1 MKLAETCVKYP
12 VFTVMLI
19 AFLVTLGLFSYR
31 GLAVDLFPKADP
43 ATVNVEV
50 RLPGATPE
58 EVITGVVLPL
68 EDAISS
74 VSGIDE
80 ISVYSTEGYA
90 EITCTFVLERD
101 IDGAAQD
108 IREKVAAATDRLP
121 RDTLPPVITKQD
133 PQSDPI
139 MTVLVTGSLS
149 RRELTEIAD
158 KQVRR
163 AIQTV
168 DGVGSVDLNGGQ
180 ERQIRVLLD
189 AQKLAS
195 HNFTVLDV
203 RDALQRENV
212 EAPGGRMI
220 TGPQELGLRT
230 LGRVTSAEQFGEI
243 VIGTRGDTLVRV
255 RDVAQVE
262 DGSSELRTWS
272 AFFRKGNSE
281 EDVVTVQILRQSG
294 ANTVRV
300 ADDVRKQLDYL
311 RSELPPGVHLEV
323 IHDISEFIRASV
335 HSLLEH
341 LILGSILA
349 SLIVWIFMRNWRAV
363 LIAAIAI
370 PTSIISTF
378 TLMRGMDFSLNNMTL
393 LALTLAVGIVIDDA
407 IIVLEN
413 IFRFMEDKGKDRVA
427 AAIEGTREIGLAVM
441 ATTLSLII
449 IFLPIAFMT
458 GYARKYVNSFGWTMA
473 MAILVSL
480 LVAFTLTPMM
490 SSRLLKVGAKE
501 KEQHAHGFMHW
512 LEEFYLTMLRWSL
525 AHRRVILIIYLVT
538 FASTFGLY
546 HLVGRDWI
554 PADDQAELMSSFTLP
569 EGTALSKTTQMA
581 EEMANKIEA
590 LPEVAFVE
598 ALTHGPTNHAHLFIG
613 LVPRT
618 ERKRTHEQMATV
630 VRNILGTYR
639 NITYNVRLPSVLGG
653 ETYFPIAA
661 VIRGP
666 EISKLAEISKQ
677 VADRMR
683 QYPDLVDVNP
693 SLNLN
698 TPELQVKLDR
708 QRAAD
713 IGVRMTDVSDAVR
726 LFYSGEDEITR
737 FKEGSEQYPVTM
749 QLLPEQRD
757 NPDVLA
763 RMMVPS
769 TKLGQ
774 VRLENVA
781 SIVRGSGPATL
792 WRYNREFQVSVF
804 ANVAA
809 GYPLDIGAAHTVQSI
824 KEVGLAPGYSYR
836 FSGQVK
842 VLDET
847 TWNLLL
853 AMLLASIFM
862 YMVLAAQFESFSYPF
877 IIMLT
882 LPLSIPFALF
892 SLWIT
897 GRALSLWSALGMF
910 LLLGIV
916 KKNGILQVDYT
927 NRLRAAGKP
936 VREAIL
942 EANRV
947 RLRPILMTTLSIV
960 AGLIPVAIGLG
971 AGSEQRA
978 SIAVTII
985 GGQTLCLL
993 LTLLIVPV
1001 AYSYLAE
1008 LEALPLRE
1016 LPRRI
1021 LGRRHS
1027 PISSPAADD

>member
-1 MKLAETCVKYP
+1 MKLASTCVKYP

-43 ATVNVEV
+43 ATVNVRV
-50 RLPGATPE
+50 QLPGATPE
-58 EVITGVVLPL
+58 EVITSVVLPL

-80 ISVYSTEGYA
+80 ISVYSTEGQA
-90 EITCTFVLERD
+90 NITCTFVLERD
-101 IDGAAQD
+101 IEGAAQD
-108 IREKVAAATDRLP
+108 IREKVSAAISRLP
-121 RDTLPPVITKQD
+121 RDTLPPIITKQD

-139 MTVLVTGSLS
+139 MTLLISGPMS

-163 AIQTV
+163 SIQTV

-180 ERQIRVLLD
+180 GRQIRVLLD
-189 AQKLAS
+189 AQRLTA

-203 RDALQRENV
+203 RDALQRENI

-220 TGPQELGLRT
+220 TGPQELNLRT
-230 LGRVTSAEQFGEI
+230 LGRVATADQFGDI
-243 VIGTRGDTLVRV
+243 IIGTRGGTPVRV
-255 RDVAQVE
+255 SDVARVE
-262 DGSSELRTWS
+262 DGAEELRTWS
-272 AFFRKGNSE
+272 ALFHKGSPGQ
-281 EDVVTVQILRQSG
+281 DVVSIQILRQSG
-294 ANTVRV
+294 TNTVRV
-300 ADDVRKQLDYL
+300 ANDVRARLDEL
-311 RSELPPGVHLEV
+311 RSQLPPGVRLEV
-323 IHDISEFIRASV
+323 VHDISEFIKASV

-349 SLIVWIFMRNWRAV
+349 SLIVLIFLRDWRAV
-363 LIAAIAI
+363 LIAAVAI
-370 PTSIISTF
+370 PASIISTF
-378 TLMRGMDFSLNNMTL
+378 TLMRAMDFSLNNMTL

-413 IFRFMEDKGKDRVA
+413 IVRFIQEKGRDRRTA
-427 AAIEGTREIGLAVM
+427 AVEATQEIGLAVM
-441 ATTLSLII
+441 ATTLSLVI
-449 IFLPIAFMT
+449 IFLPIAFMS

-473 MAILVSL
+473 MAIMVSL

-490 SSRLLKVGAKE
+490 CSRLLRTGKKE
-501 KEQHAHGFMHW
+501 DDTQSRGILLFV
-512 LEEFYLTMLRWSL
+512 EELYLKSLRWSL
-525 AHRRVILIIYLVT
+525 AHRGIIILICLAT
-538 FASTFGLY
+538 FLSTFGLY

-554 PADDQAELMSSFTLP
+554 PADDQAELNSSFTLP
-569 EGTALSKTTQMA
+569 EGTSLAKTTLLSQ
-581 EEMANKIEA
+581 ELSQSVTA
-590 LPEVAFVE
+590 LPEVSFVQAF
-598 ALTHGPTNHAHLFIG
+598 THGPTNHAHLFIG
-613 LVPRT
+613 LVPRS
-618 ERKRTHEQMATV
+618 ERKRSHEQMATV
-630 VRNILGTYR
+630 VRGILGTHH
-639 NITYNVRLPSVLGG
+639 NLTYNVRLPSVLGG
-653 ETYFPIAA
+653 ETYFPIGA

-666 EISKLAEISKQ
+666 EISQLAEISKL
-677 VADRMR
+677 VATRMMK
-683 QYPDLVDVNP
+683 YPELVDVNP

-698 TPELQVKLDR
+698 TPELQVKVDR

-713 IGVRMTDVSDAVR
+713 SGVRMSDISDAVR

-749 QLLPEQRD
+749 QLLQEQRD

-781 SIVRGSGPATL
+781 SIIRGAGPATL
-792 WRYNREFQVSVF
+792 WRYNREFQVSVN

-809 GYPLDIGAAHTVQSI
+809 GYPLDLAAAHTIQSI
-824 KEVGLAPGYSYR
+824 KEVGLPPGYSYL

-842 VLDET
+842 VLEET

-853 AMLLASIFM
+853 AMLLASVFM

-882 LPLSIPFALF
+882 LPLSVPFALF

-916 KKNGILQVDYT
+916 KKNGILQVDLT
-927 NRLRAAGKP
+927 NRLRAAGME

-947 RLRPILMTTLSIV
+947 RLRPILMTTLSII
-960 AGLIPVAIGLG
+960 AGLIPVAIGIG

-993 LTLLIVPV
+993 LTLLVVPV

-1008 LEALPLRE
+1008 FNAMPWSAFAARVFT
-1016 LPRRI
+1016 RNR
-1021 LGRRHS
+1021 
-1027 PISSPAADD
+1027 SSVRNTTAD

>member
-19 AFLVTLGLFSYR
+19 AFLVTLGAFSYR

-58 EVITGVVLPL
+58 EVVTGVVLPL

-80 ISVYSTEGYA
+80 INVYSFEGFAY
-90 EITCTFVLERD
+90 ITCTFVLERD
-101 IDGAAQD
+101 IGGAAQD
-108 IREKVAAATDRLP
+108 IREKVAGAIDRLP
-121 RDTLPPVITKQD
+121 RDTLPPIITKQD

-139 MTVLVTGSLS
+139 MTLLVSGSMS

-163 AIQTV
+163 AIQTA
-168 DGVGSVDLNGGQ
+168 DGVGSVELNGGQ
-180 ERQIRVLLD
+180 RRQIRVLLD
-189 AQKLAS
+189 AQKLTA

-203 RDALQRENV
+203 REALQRENI

-243 VIGTRGDTLVRV
+243 VIGTRGETPVRV

-262 DGSSELRTWS
+262 DGEEELRTWS
-272 AFFRKGNSE
+272 ALFRKRTPAQ
-281 EDVVTVQILRQSG
+281 DVVSIQVLRQSG
-294 ANTVRV
+294 VNTVRV
-300 ADDVRKQLDYL
+300 ADNVRSKVDDL
-311 RSELPPGVHLEV
+311 RSQMPPGVQLQV
-323 IHDISEFIRASV
+323 VHDISEFIKASV
-335 HSLLEH
+335 HSLIEH

-349 SLIVWIFMRNWRAV
+349 SLIVWVFIRNWRAV
-363 LIAAIAI
+363 LIAAVAI
-370 PTSIISTF
+370 PASVIATF

-393 LALTLAVGIVIDDA
+393 LALTLSVGIVIDDA

-413 IFRFMEDKGKDRVA
+413 IFRYMEDKGRDRVL
-427 AAIEGTREIGLAVM
+427 AAIEATKEIGLAVM
-441 ATTLSLII
+441 ATTLSLVI

-490 SSRLLKVGAKE
+490 SSRLLKLGQRKKKAHSE
-501 KEQHAHGFMHW
+501 GFLHAV
-512 LEEFYLTMLRWSL
+512 EENYLKMLRWSL
-525 AHRRVILIIYLVT
+525 AHRRVIVLICVAT
-538 FASTFGLY
+538 FLSTFGFY

-554 PADDQAELMSSFTLP
+554 PADDQSELNSSYTLP
-569 EGTALSKTTQMA
+569 EGTSLEKTTKLA
-581 EEMANKIEA
+581 EEISERVVA
-590 LPEVAFVE
+590 LPEVALVQSF
-598 ALTHGPTNHAHLFIG
+598 THGPTNHAHLFIV
-613 LVPRT
+613 LVPRS
-618 ERKRTHEQMATV
+618 ERKRTHTQMATE
-630 VRNILGTYR
+630 VRGILANYR
-639 NITYNVRLPSVLGG
+639 NMTYNVRLPSVLGG
-653 ETYFPIAA
+653 EIYFPIAA

-666 EISKLAEISKQ
+666 ELAQLAELSKT
-677 VADRMR
+677 VAGRMAK
-683 QYPDLVDVNP
+683 YPELVDVNP

-698 TPELQVKLDR
+698 TPELQVKVDR

-749 QLLPEQRD
+749 QLLPQQRD

-781 SIVRGSGPATL
+781 SIVRGAGPATL
-792 WRYNREFQVSVF
+792 QRYNREFQVGVY

-809 GYPLDIGAAHTVQSI
+809 GYPLDLAAAHTVQAI
-824 KEVGLAPGYSYR
+824 KNVGLPAGYSYL

-842 VLDET
+842 VLEET

-853 AMLLASIFM
+853 AMVLASIFM

-882 LPLSIPFALF
+882 LPLSVPFALF

-927 NRLRAAGKP
+927 NRLRAEGMP
-936 VREAIL
+936 LRDAIL

-947 RLRPILMTTLSIV
+947 RLRPILMTTLSII
-960 AGLIPVAIGLG
+960 AGLIPVAIGIG

-993 LTLLIVPV
+993 LTLLVVPV

-1008 LEALPLRE
+1008 LEAVPWVEWASRIAGRARTA
-1016 LPRRI
+1016 PRP
-1021 LGRRHS
+1021 S
-1027 PISSPAADD
+1027 DND

>member
-19 AFLVTLGLFSYR
+19 AFLVTLGVFSYR

-58 EVITGVVLPL
+58 EVVTGVVLPL

-80 ISVYSTEGYA
+80 ITVYSFEGFA
-90 EITCTFVLERD
+90 DITCTFVLERD
-101 IDGAAQD
+101 IEGAAQD
-108 IREKVAAATDRLP
+108 IREKVAGAIDRLP
-121 RDTLPPVITKQD
+121 RDTLPPIITKLD

-139 MTVLVTGSLS
+139 MTLLISGPMS

-163 AIQTV
+163 AIQAV

-180 ERQIRVLLD
+180 GRQIRVLLD
-189 AQKLAS
+189 AQKLTS

-203 RDALQRENV
+203 RSALQRENI

-243 VIGTRGDTLVRV
+243 VIGTRGGTPVRV

-262 DGSSELRTWS
+262 DGAQELRTWS
-272 AFFRKGNSE
+272 ALFRKGTAAQ
-281 EDVVTVQILRQSG
+281 DVVAIQVLRQSG

-300 ADDVRKQLDYL
+300 ANDVRSKLEELHTQ
-311 RSELPPGVHLEV
+311 LPPGVQLQV
-323 IHDISEFIRASV
+323 VHDISDFIKASV
-335 HSLLEH
+335 HSLIEH
-341 LILGSILA
+341 LIFGSILA
-349 SLIVWIFMRNWRAV
+349 SMVVWLFIRNWRAV
-363 LIAAIAI
+363 LIAAVAI
-370 PTSIISTF
+370 PASIIATF
-378 TLMRGMDFSLNNMTL
+378 TLMRGMDFSLNNITL

-413 IFRFMEDKGKDRVA
+413 IFRFMEEKGRDRVRA
-427 AAIEGTREIGLAVM
+427 SIEATKEIGLAVM
-441 ATTLSLII
+441 ATTLSLVI

-490 SSRLLKVGAKE
+490 SSRFLKLGSAGK
-501 KEQHAHGFMHW
+501 KAHSGGFLHSVEV
-512 LEEFYLTMLRWSL
+512 LYLRMLHWSL
-525 AHRRVILIIYLVT
+525 AHRRAILLICLAT
-538 FASTFGLY
+538 FLSTFGFY

-554 PADDQAELMSSFTLP
+554 PADDQSELISSYTLP
-569 EGTALSKTTQMA
+569 EGTSLEKTTKLAQEIA
-581 EEMANKIEA
+581 VHVIA
-590 LPEVAFVE
+590 LPEVALVQSF
-598 ALTHGPTNHAHLFIG
+598 THGPTNHAHFFIV
-613 LVPRT
+613 LVPRS
-618 ERKRTHEQMATV
+618 ERSRSHTQMATA
-630 VRNILGTYR
+630 VRGILSTYR
-639 NITYNVRLPSVLGG
+639 NMTYNVRLPSVLGG
-653 ETYFPIAA
+653 EIYFPIAA

-666 EISKLAEISKQ
+666 ELTQLAEISKK
-677 VADRMR
+677 AAGRMMN
-683 QYPDLVDVNP
+683 YPELVDVNP

-698 TPELQVKLDR
+698 TPELQVKVDR

-781 SIVRGSGPATL
+781 TIGRGAGPASL
-792 WRYNREFQVSVF
+792 QRYNREFQVSVY
-804 ANVAA
+804 ANVAS
-809 GYPLDIGAAHTVQSI
+809 GYPLDLAAAHTVQSI
-824 KEVGLAPGYSYR
+824 KEVGLPAGYSYL

-842 VLDET
+842 VLEET

-862 YMVLAAQFESFSYPF
+862 YMVLAAQFESFTYPF

-882 LPLSIPFALF
+882 LPLSVPFALF

-927 NRLRAAGKP
+927 NRLRAEGML
-936 VREAIL
+936 VRDAII

-947 RLRPILMTTLSIV
+947 RLRPILMTTLSII
-960 AGLIPVAIGLG
+960 AGLIPVAIGIG

-993 LTLLIVPV
+993 LTLLVVPV

-1008 LEALPLRE
+1008 FESVPWTDWAARL
-1016 LPRRI
+1016 
-1021 LGRRHS
+1021 LGRA
-1027 PISSPAADD
+1027 PSSVPPSDND

>member
-1 MKLAETCVKYP
+1 MKLAETCVKHP

-19 AFLVTLGLFSYR
+19 LFLVTLGVFSYR

-58 EVITGVVLPL
+58 EVVTGVVLPL

-80 ISVYSTEGYA
+80 INVYAFEGQA
-90 EITCTFVLERD
+90 WITCTFVLERD
-101 IDGAAQD
+101 IEGAAQD
-108 IREKVAAATDRLP
+108 IREKVSAAINRLP

-139 MTVLVTGSLS
+139 LTLLVSGPMS

-168 DGVGSVDLNGGQ
+168 DGVGSVNLNGGQ
-180 ERQIRVLLD
+180 GRQIRILLD
-189 AQKLAS
+189 AQKLTA

-203 RDALQRENV
+203 REALQRENI

-230 LGRVTSAEQFGEI
+230 LGRVASADQFGEI
-243 VIGTRGDTLVRV
+243 VVGTRGGTPVRV
-255 RDVAQVE
+255 RDIAQVE
-262 DGSSELRTWS
+262 DGAEELHTWS
-272 AFFRKGNSE
+272 ALFQKNTPPQ
-281 EDVVTVQILRQSG
+281 DVVAIDVLRQSG
-294 ANTVRV
+294 VNTVQV
-300 ADDVRKQLDYL
+300 ADDVRAKVADLRTQLP
-311 RSELPPGVHLEV
+311 SGVQLQIV
-323 IHDISEFIRASV
+323 HDISDFIKASV
-335 HSLLEH
+335 HSLIEH
-341 LILGSILA
+341 LIFGSILA
-349 SLIVWIFMRNWRAV
+349 SLVVWLFIRNWRAV
-363 LIAAIAI
+363 LIAAVAI
-370 PTSIISTF
+370 PASIIATF
-378 TLMRGMDFSLNNMTL
+378 TLMRGMDFSLNNITL

-413 IFRFMEDKGKDRVA
+413 IFRFMEEKGRDRVLA
-427 AAIEGTREIGLAVM
+427 SIEATKEIGLAVM
-441 ATTLSLII
+441 ATTLSLVI

-490 SSRLLKVGAKE
+490 SSRFLKLGGKE
-501 KEQHAHGFMHW
+501 KKAHSEGILHSVEQ
-512 LEEFYLTMLRWSL
+512 FYLKMLQWSL
-525 AHRRVILIIYLVT
+525 AHRRTIILICLLT
-538 FASTFGLY
+538 FLSTFGFY
-546 HLVGRDWI
+546 RLVGRDWI
-554 PADDQAELMSSFTLP
+554 PADDQSELISSYTLP
-569 EGTALSKTTQMA
+569 EGTSLEKTTELATEIA
-581 EEMANKIEA
+581 ERVIA
-590 LPEVAFVE
+590 LPEVALVQSF
-598 ALTHGPTNHAHLFIG
+598 THGPTNHAHLFIV
-613 LVPRT
+613 LVPRN
-618 ERKRTHEQMATV
+618 ERKRSHVQMAAA
-630 VRNILGTYR
+630 VRSILAMHR
-639 NITYNVRLPSVLGG
+639 NMTYNVRLPSVLGG
-653 ETYFPIAA
+653 EIYFPINAI
-661 VIRGP
+661 IRGP
-666 EISKLAEISKQ
+666 DLNELAELSKTI
-677 VADRMR
+677 AGRMM
-683 QYPDLVDVNP
+683 QYPELVDVNP

-698 TPELQVKLDR
+698 TPELQVKVDR

-749 QLLPEQRD
+749 QLLQVQRD

-769 TKLGQ
+769 AKLGQ

-781 SIVRGSGPATL
+781 TIQRGAGPATL
-792 WRYNREFQVSVF
+792 QRYNREFQVAIY

-809 GYPLDIGAAHTVQSI
+809 GYPLDLAAAHTVQSV
-824 KEVGLAPGYSYR
+824 KEVGLPPGYSNL

-842 VLDET
+842 VLEET

-853 AMLLASIFM
+853 AMALASIFM
-862 YMVLAAQFESFSYPF
+862 YMVLAAQFESFTYPF

-927 NRLRAAGKP
+927 NRLRATGMPA
-936 VREAIL
+936 RDAIL

-947 RLRPILMTTLSIV
+947 RLRPILMTTLSII
-960 AGLIPVAIGLG
+960 AGLIPVAIGIG

-993 LTLLIVPV
+993 LTLLVVPV

-1008 LEALPLRE
+1008 FEAVPWAE
-1016 LPRRI
+1016 VARRI
-1021 LGRRHS
+1021 FSRTRASLRN
-1027 PISSPAADD
+1027 PNAD

>member
-1 MKLAETCVKYP
+1 MRLAEICVKYP

-19 AFLVTLGLFSYR
+19 AFLVTLGIFSYR

-50 RLPGATPE
+50 QLPGATPE

-80 ISVYSTEGYA
+80 ITVYSTEGFA

-101 IDGAAQD
+101 IEGAAQD
-108 IREKVAAATDRLP
+108 IREKVAGAINNLP

-139 MTVLVTGSLS
+139 MTVLVSGSLS

-168 DGVGSVDLNGGQ
+168 DGVGSVDLSGGQ
-180 ERQIRVLLD
+180 GRQIRVLLD
-189 AQKLAS
+189 AQKLTS

-203 RDALQRENV
+203 RDALRRENI

-220 TGPQELGLRT
+220 TGLQELGLRT

-243 VIGTRGDTLVRV
+243 VIGTHSGTPVRV

-262 DGSSELRTWS
+262 DGASELRTWS
-272 AFFRKGNSE
+272 AFFRKGVPG

-300 ADDVRKQLDYL
+300 AEDVRKQLDFL
-311 RSELPPGVHLEV
+311 QTQLPPGVHLQV

-349 SLIVWIFMRNWRAV
+349 SLIVWVFMRNWRAV
-363 LIAAIAI
+363 LIAAVAI
-370 PTSIISTF
+370 PTSIIATF
-378 TLMRGMDFSLNNMTL
+378 TLMRVMDFSLNNMTL

-413 IFRFMEDKGKDRVA
+413 IFRFMEEKGKDRATA
-427 AAIEGTREIGLAVM
+427 AVQATREIGLAVM
-441 ATTLSLII
+441 ATTLSLVI

-490 SSRLLKVGAKE
+490 SSRLLKVGEKE
-501 KEQHAHGFMHW
+501 KEQHVHGFMHHI
-512 LEEFYLTMLRWSL
+512 EEFYLMLLRWSL
-525 AHRRVILIIYLVT
+525 AHRRAILIIYVLV

-554 PADDQAELMSSFTLP
+554 PADDQAELQSSFTLP
-569 EGTALSKTTQMA
+569 EGTSLEKTTQMA
-581 EEMANKIEA
+581 RDMAGRVEA

-613 LVPRT
+613 LVPRSQ
-618 ERKRTHEQMATV
+618 RKRTHQQMAAA
-630 VRNILGTYR
+630 VRGILGTYR

-661 VIRGP
+661 IIRGP
-666 EISKLAEISKQ
+666 ELSQLAEISKQ
-677 VADRMR
+677 VANRMH
-683 QYPDLVDVNP
+683 QYPELVDVNP

-737 FKEGSEQYPVTM
+737 FKEGSEQYPVIM

-763 RMMVPS
+763 GMMVPS

-781 SIVRGSGPATL
+781 SIVRGAGPATL

-804 ANVAA
+804 ANVAP
-809 GYPLDIGAAHTVQSI
+809 GYPLDVGASHTVQSI
-824 KEVGLAPGYSYR
+824 KEIGLPPGYSYR

-842 VLDET
+842 VLEET

-927 NRLRAAGKP
+927 NRLRLAGKP

-960 AGLIPVAIGLG
+960 AGLIPVAIGIG

-1008 LEALPLRE
+1008 LEALPLRD
-1016 LPRRI
+1016 LPRR
-1021 LGRRHS
+1021 LFGRARM
-1027 PISSPAADD
+1027 PISSSSDD

>member
-19 AFLVTLGLFSYR
+19 AFLVTLGVFSYR

-58 EVITGVVLPL
+58 EVVTGVVLPL

-80 ISVYSTEGYA
+80 IDVYAFEGFA
-90 EITCTFVLERD
+90 WITCTFVLERD
-101 IDGAAQD
+101 IEGAAQD
-108 IREKVAAATDRLP
+108 IREKVASATDRLP
-121 RDTLPPVITKQD
+121 RDTLPPIVTKQD

-139 MTVLVTGSLS
+139 LTLLVSGPMS

-168 DGVGSVDLNGGQ
+168 DGVGSVALNGGQ
-180 ERQIRVLLD
+180 GRQIRVLLD
-189 AQKLAS
+189 AQKLTA

-203 RDALQRENV
+203 REALQRENI

-220 TGPQELGLRT
+220 TGPQQLGLRT

-243 VIGTRGDTLVRV
+243 VVGTRGGTPVRV
-255 RDVAQVE
+255 RDVAKVE
-262 DGSSELRTWS
+262 DGAEDLLTWS
-272 AFFRKGNSE
+272 ALFRKGTPGQ
-281 EDVVTVQILRQSG
+281 DVVAIDVLRQSG
-294 ANTVRV
+294 VNTVRV
-300 ADDVRKQLDYL
+300 ADDVRSKIEDL
-311 RSELPPGVHLEV
+311 RAQLPPGVQLQV
-323 IHDISEFIRASV
+323 VHDISDFIKASV
-335 HSLLEH
+335 HSLIEH
-341 LILGSILA
+341 LIFGSILA
-349 SLIVWIFMRNWRAV
+349 SLVVWLFIRNWRAV
-363 LIAAIAI
+363 LIAAVAI
-370 PTSIISTF
+370 PASVIATF
-378 TLMRGMDFSLNNMTL
+378 TLMRGMDFSLNNITL

-413 IFRFMEDKGKDRVA
+413 IFRFMEEKGRDRVH
-427 AAIEGTREIGLAVM
+427 AAIEATKEIGLAVM
-441 ATTLSLII
+441 ATTLSLVI

-473 MAILVSL
+473 MAIMVSL

-490 SSRLLKVGAKE
+490 SSRLLKLAAGE
-501 KEQHAHGFMHW
+501 KRTHSEGVLHSV
-512 LEEFYLTMLRWSL
+512 ERYYLRMLQWSL
-525 AHRRVILIIYLVT
+525 AHRRAIILICVVT
-538 FASTFGLY
+538 FLSTFGFY

-554 PADDQAELMSSFTLP
+554 PADDQSELISSYTLP
-569 EGTALSKTTQMA
+569 EGTSLEKTTKLA
-581 EEMANKIEA
+581 EEIAGRVIA
-590 LPEVAFVE
+590 LPEVALVQSF
-598 ALTHGPTNHAHLFIG
+598 THGPTNHAHLFIV
-613 LVPRT
+613 LVPRS
-618 ERKRTHEQMATV
+618 ERKRTHTQMATA
-630 VRNILGTYR
+630 VRAILASYR
-639 NITYNVRLPSVLGG
+639 NMTYNVRLPSVLGG
-653 ETYFPIAA
+653 EVYFPIAA

-666 EISKLAEISKQ
+666 DLAQLAELSKT
-677 VADRMR
+677 VADRMGK
-683 QYPDLVDVNP
+683 YPELVDVNP

-698 TPELQVKLDR
+698 TPELQVKVDR

-763 RMMVPS
+763 RLMVPS
-769 TKLGQ
+769 AKLGQ

-781 SIVRGSGPATL
+781 SITRGAGPATL
-792 WRYNREFQVSVF
+792 QRYNREFQVSVY

-809 GYPLDIGAAHTVQSI
+809 GYPLDLAASHTVQSI
-824 KEVGLAPGYSYR
+824 KEVGLPAGYSYL

-842 VLDET
+842 VLEET

-853 AMLLASIFM
+853 AMALASIFM
-862 YMVLAAQFESFSYPF
+862 YMVLAAQFESFTYPF

-927 NRLRAAGKP
+927 NRLRSAGMP

-947 RLRPILMTTLSIV
+947 RLRPILMTTLSII
-960 AGLIPVAIGLG
+960 AGLIPVAIGIG

-993 LTLLIVPV
+993 LTLLVVPV

-1008 LEALPLRE
+1008 LEEVPWVEWATRLA
-1016 LPRRI
+1016 RRA
-1021 LGRRHS
+1021 RS
-1027 PISSPAADD
+1027 APNPSDTD

>member
-19 AFLVTLGLFSYR
+19 AFLVTLGAFSYR

-58 EVITGVVLPL
+58 EIVTGVVLPL

-80 ISVYSTEGYA
+80 IQVYSFEGFA
-90 EITCTFVLERD
+90 DITCTFVLERD

-108 IREKVAAATDRLP
+108 IREKVAGAIDRLP
-121 RDTLPPVITKQD
+121 RDTLPPIITKLD

-139 MTVLVTGSLS
+139 LTLLVSGPMS

-168 DGVGSVDLNGGQ
+168 DGVGGVNLNGGQ
-180 ERQIRVLLD
+180 ARQVRVLLD
-189 AQKLAS
+189 AQKLTA

-203 RDALQRENV
+203 RDAVQRENI

-230 LGRVTSAEQFGEI
+230 LGRVLSPEQFGEV
-243 VIGTRGDTLVRV
+243 VIGTRGGTPVRV

-262 DGSSELRTWS
+262 DGAQELRTWS
-272 AFFRKGNSE
+272 ALFSKDTPLQ
-281 EDVVTVQILRQSG
+281 DVVAIDVLRQSG
-294 ANTVRV
+294 VNTVRV
-300 ADDVRKQLDYL
+300 ADDVRSKVQEL
-311 RSELPPGVHLEV
+311 RSQLPPGVQLRIV
-323 IHDISEFIRASV
+323 HDISEFIKAAV

-341 LILGSILA
+341 LVLGSILA
-349 SLIVWIFMRNWRAV
+349 SFIVWIFIRNWRAV
-363 LIAAIAI
+363 LIAAVAI
-370 PTSIISTF
+370 PASVISTF

-413 IFRFMEDKGKDRVA
+413 IFRYMEEKGRDRVQ
-427 AAIEGTREIGLAVM
+427 AAIEATKEIGLAVM
-441 ATTLSLII
+441 ATTLSLVI

-473 MAILVSL
+473 MAIMVSL

-490 SSRLLKVGAKE
+490 SSRMLKLGGCE
-501 KEQHAHGFMHW
+501 KKAHSEGFLHSVDQ
-512 LEEFYLTMLRWSL
+512 FYLKTLDWAL
-525 AHRRVILIIYLVT
+525 AHRRAIVVICVLT
-538 FASTFGLY
+538 FLSTFGFY
-546 HLVGRDWI
+546 RLVGRDWI
-554 PADDQAELMSSFTLP
+554 PADDQSELISSYTLP
-569 EGTALSKTTQMA
+569 EGTSLEKTTSLATEIA
-581 EEMANKIEA
+581 ERVVA
-590 LPEVAFVE
+590 LPEVAMVQSF
-598 ALTHGPTNHAHLFIG
+598 THGPTNHAHLFIV
-613 LVPRT
+613 LVPRN
-618 ERKRTHEQMATV
+618 ERKRSHVQMATE
-630 VRNILGTYR
+630 VRGILADYR
-639 NITYNVRLPSVLGG
+639 NMTYNVRLPSVLGG
-653 ETYFPIAA
+653 EIYFPISA
-661 VIRGP
+661 VIRGS
-666 EISKLAEISKQ
+666 ELSKLAEISKAA
-677 VADRMR
+677 ADRMAR
-683 QYPDLVDVNP
+683 YPELVDVNP

-698 TPELQVKLDR
+698 TPELQVKVDR

-713 IGVRMTDVSDAVR
+713 TGVRMTDISDAVR

-769 TKLGQ
+769 SKLGQ

-781 SIVRGSGPATL
+781 TIQRGAGPATL
-792 WRYNREFQVSVF
+792 QRYNREFQVGVY

-809 GYPLDIGAAHTVQSI
+809 GYPLDLAAAHTVQAI
-824 KEVGLAPGYSYR
+824 KDVGLPAGYSYL

-842 VLDET
+842 VLEET

-882 LPLSIPFALF
+882 LPLSVPFALF

-897 GRALSLWSALGMF
+897 GRALSLWSALGVF

-927 NRLRAAGKP
+927 NRLRATGMP
-936 VREAIL
+936 LREAIL

-947 RLRPILMTTLSIV
+947 RLRPILMTTLSII
-960 AGLIPVAIGLG
+960 AGLIPVAIGIG

-993 LTLLIVPV
+993 LTLLVVPV

-1008 LEALPLRE
+1008 LEAVPWREWAMRRVGRLRSA
-1016 LPRRI
+1016 PRP
-1021 LGRRHS
+1021 S
-1027 PISSPAADD
+1027 DND